1 MEGIEQKFEEQ
12 FDFKSESQE
21 FLDNNY
27 VKGIQIEQRSAIKA
41 WVKVTTLEDF
51 VIEASWHVTQGGL
64 KVNKIGSVESS
75 DTTVYEDLHVLL
87 QNLSPAYQE
96 AFNNKLMEKLMGL
109 QQMRRLSSDEDDA
122 NDKDEEEEETAKS
135 I

>member
-12 FDFKSESQE
+12 FDFKAESQE

-27 VKGIQIEQRSAIKA
+27 VKGIQIEQKSAIKA
-41 WVKVTTLEDF
+41 LVKVTTLEDY

-64 KVNKIGSVESS
+64 KVNKIGTVESS

-122 NDKDEEEEETAKS
+122 DYKDEEEEETPKS

>member
-12 FDFKSESQE
+12 FDFKAESQE

-27 VKGIQIEQRSAIKA
+27 VKGIQIEQKSAIKA
-41 WVKVTTLEDF
+41 LVKVTTLEDF

-109 QQMRRLSSDEDDA
+109 QQMRRLSSDEEDA
-122 NDKDEEEEETAKS
+122 DDKDEEEETPKS

>member
-12 FDFKSESQE
+12 FDFKAESQE

-27 VKGIQIEQRSAIKA
+27 VKGIQIEQKSAIKA
-41 WVKVTTLEDF
+41 LVKVTTLEDF

-122 NDKDEEEEETAKS
+122 DDKDEEEEETPKS